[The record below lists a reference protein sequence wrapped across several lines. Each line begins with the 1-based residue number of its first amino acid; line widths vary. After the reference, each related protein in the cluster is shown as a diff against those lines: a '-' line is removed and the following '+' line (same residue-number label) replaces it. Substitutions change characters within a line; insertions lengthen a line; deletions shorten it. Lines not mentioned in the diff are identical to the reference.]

1 MENKKDGILE
11 ILNGEGANSEN
22 KIVKYCTYAVS
33 AVTIAALGYT
43 VYKCIKNS
51 KEIEAL
57 KGEVANFKVSE
68 NFAPNTHEVVDL

>member
-1 MENKKDGILE
+1 MENKKEGILE
-11 ILNGEGANSEN
+11 ILNGEGANSDN

-51 KEIEAL
+51 KEIENLQSQIAEIRGAQL
-57 KGEVANFKVSE
+57 T
-68 NFAPNTHEVVDL
+68 APETETVTI

>member
-11 ILNGEGANSEN
+11 ILNGEGAQSDN

-33 AVTIAALGYT
+33 AVSIAALGFA

-51 KEIEAL
+51 KEIESL
-57 KGEVANFKVSE
+57 QSQISEMKGATLT
-68 NFAPNTHEVVDL
+68 APETETVTI